1 MLYHLYVALIW
12 TVFYGLFVWLFQR
25 ETFHTVN
32 RLYLLGSLLVGLVL
46 PQLPIFSIPVDSGEA
61 PVFVLEPILASRTA
75 VETVAHTWVSRVT
88 AIERFFWIIYG
99 AGIGVNGYRFL
110 SGAWQLWRLM
120 HQMGWTKS
128 EKGYRVVEVPGLAT
142 PFSFFNILFWGAPA
156 TASEADRALMR
167 AHEMAHI
174 RQWHSIDVF
183 CIEVLGVFFWWNPLI
198 YFYKRALRTVHE
210 HLADEAA
217 LRQTD
222 TQHYGRL
229 LIGQAQS
236 GPVLALA
243 NHFTHSQLKQ
253 RILMMMQAKSK
264 PVRRWKYVLFL
275 PVTLLLFT
283 YSGTIEAQ
291 KRHTGQYF
299 ADADQT
305 DRVVVTTDTVV
316 TFDPSTYEE
325 TIRIFQR
332 EVHTQVDVMPY
343 FISAW
348 GNCEGQPFAERNA
361 CSQRAFGTAVMAE
374 LSAPKDEQVRGQ
386 VVVRLIV
393 PAQGDRVIIDKVT
406 QSLSPACDAAA
417 VQALALAKGRWLPA
431 QKAGKPVDCVLYVPV
446 VF

>member
-12 TVFYGLFVWLFQR
+12 AIFYGLFTWLFQR
-25 ETFHTVN
+25 ETFHAAN
-32 RLYLLGSLLVGLVL
+32 RLYLLGGLLAGLVL
-46 PQLPIFSIPVDSGEA
+46 PQLPIFSISVDGGEA
-61 PVFVLEPILASRTA
+61 PVFVLAPIVASRTA
-75 VETVAHTWVSRVT
+75 IETAASAWAFPAET
-88 AIERFFWIIYG
+88 IGRFFWIVYG
-99 AGIGVNGYRFL
+99 VGIGVNGYRFL

-120 HQMGWTKS
+120 RKTGWTRS
-128 EKGYRVVEVPGLAT
+128 EEGCRVVEVPGLAT

-167 AHEMAHI
+167 AHELAHI
-174 RQWHSIDVF
+174 RQGHSVDVF
-183 CIEVLGVFFWWNPLI
+183 VLELLGVFFWWNPLI
-198 YFYKRALRTVHE
+198 YAYKQALRTVHE

-243 NHFTHSQLKQ
+243 NHFTHSQLKK

-264 PVRRWKYVLFL
+264 PARRWKYAFCL
-275 PVTLLLFT
+275 PVTLVLLAF
-283 YSGTIEAQ
+283 SGTLEAQ

-299 ADADQT
+299 ADAGQT
-305 DRVVVTTDTVV
+305 DQVVVTIDTVV

-348 GNCEGQPFAERNA
+348 GNCEGQPLAERNA
-361 CSQRAFGTAVMAE
+361 CSQRAFGSAVMAE
-374 LSAPKDEQVRGQ
+374 LSAPKDEQARGQ
-386 VVVRLIV
+386 VVVRVIV
-393 PAQGDRVIIDKVT
+393 PAQGDRLMIDKVT